1 MERCCR
7 GCARVLEPHEPAL
20 VEGDRLY
27 CCAGCADATACT
39 CRRRP
44 IVAAPAPERTLRFIL
59 DRAIPLE
66 AHLNDWLS

>member
-1 MERCCR
+1 
-7 GCARVLEPHEPAL
+7 VLAPHEPAV

-27 CCAGCADATACT
+27 CCAGCVDATGCT
-39 CRRRP
+39 CRRRAVVTGP
-44 IVAAPAPERTLRFIL
+44 PTERPFRFIL